1 MAVPDRK
8 SIITG
13 LIFILV
19 IAGTGTL
26 YIIYSAN
33 LRSGQAAGHLSRG
46 IGYIKNGK
54 NIEAVT
60 ELEKAIS
67 IKPGLWKAYYYL
79 GGIYLKKNMLSEAG
93 KEFAKALKLKPAMP
107 EIYNALGIVYFKMGK
122 VDAATA
128 YFQASLRLNPL
139 NEQVNAILE
148 TINGRGMKQ
157 TKK

>member
-1 MAVPDRK
+1 VAVANRK
-8 SIITG
+8 SIIAG
-13 LIFILV
+13 LILVLV
-19 IAGTGTL
+19 IAGAGTL
-26 YIIYSAN
+26 YTIYTADVK
-33 LRSGQAAGHLSRG
+33 SGQAAGCLSLG

-54 NIEAVT
+54 DAEAVT
-60 ELEKAIS
+60 ELKKAVT

-79 GGIYLKKNMLSEAG
+79 GGIYLKKNRLSEAG
-93 KEFAKALKLKPAMP
+93 EEFAKALKLKPGMP

-128 YFQASLRLNPL
+128 YFQASLRINPL

>member
-1 MAVPDRK
+1 MAVADRK
-8 SIITG
+8 SIIII
-13 LIFILV
+13 LIFVLV
-19 IAGTGTL
+19 VTGAGTL
-26 YIIYSAN
+26 YVIYSADVK
-33 LRSGQAAGHLSRG
+33 SGQAAGYLSRG

-54 NIEAVT
+54 NTEAVT
-60 ELEKAIS
+60 ELKRAIS

-79 GGIYLKKNMLSEAG
+79 GGIYLKKNRLSEAG
-93 KEFAKALKLKPAMP
+93 EEFAKALKLKPGMP

-128 YFQASLRLNPL
+128 YFQASLRINPL